1 MLKVMRDQFRH
12 LKFVLWFVVIVF
24 LLLVFVDWGTG
35 RNRGSEAAAAIRVGN
50 WTIDE
55 ARFLKKIRQTEDR
68 FRQIYGDQWNQ
79 LSGRINVAEQTAA
92 QIIQRQLLA
101 EEARR
106 AGLVVTKQE
115 LREKILSIPMFRRED
130 GSFVGTELY
139 ARILRAN
146 GLTPEEFE
154 EDLRT
159 DLLIGKLQT
168 LLEAGIVVTD
178 AEAEKALRRERE
190 TASFDGIFLRADT
203 LLDEVTVSD
212 DDVQAYYEE
221 HKDAFRRGEQRVI
234 RYLQVETA
242 RLRRL
247 LPVDD
252 SAIEK
257 YYQEHK
263 DEFRRGEQ
271 ARARHILIKV
281 APDASPNDQASAKLK
296 AEGIAKI
303 ARSGADFAELARKHS
318 QDEGTRDQGGD
329 LGWFGRGRMVKEFE
343 DAVFGHKPGE
353 IVGPVKSQFGWHIIK
368 VEGFRPAQVRPLDEV
383 REQVRFKL
391 LEGNAAKEA
400 ETRARSLAARI
411 RKEQPETDEA
421 WQKIAD
427 EDESVTLNVT
437 PPFGKDEVI
446 PGIGQDEELSAKVFE
461 AKPGDVGGPRATSRG
476 WIVWQLA
483 KVVPAGVPPLEEV
496 RDRVE
501 SELRREKAVA
511 LAMER
516 AGELADAWRGG
527 ADPNELAKRYGT
539 TVTTTNNHH
548 RGTPIPGIGMAK
560 ELDDAVFSAS
570 IGDVVGPVRI
580 GDRGA
585 CVVKVTGLKTLSPEE
600 LAKDLETYR
609 TRLVSQKAAA
619 LRNAILNERRR
630 DTVVTVDEE
639 LVQRF
644 APRENAG

>member
-35 RNRGSEAAAAIRVGN
+35 RNRGSQAAAAVRVGN
-50 WTIDE
+50 WSIDE
-55 ARFLKKIRQTEDR
+55 AQFLKKVRQTEDR
-68 FRQIYGDQWNQ
+68 FRQIYGDKWSQ
-79 LSGRINVAEQTAA
+79 LSGRVNVAEQTAA
-92 QIIQRQLLA
+92 QIIQQQLLA
-101 EEARR
+101 QEAQK
-106 AGLVVTKQE
+106 AGLVVTNEE
-115 LREKILSIPMFRRED
+115 LQEKILSFPMFKRED

-146 GLTPEEFE
+146 GMTPEDFE
-154 EDLRT
+154 EELRT
-159 DLLIGKLQT
+159 EILIDKLQK
-168 LLEAGIVVTD
+168 LLEDGIIVTD
-178 AEAEKALRRERE
+178 AEAEKALRKERE
-190 TASFDGIFLRADT
+190 TASFDTIFLRAD
-203 LLDEVTVSD
+203 LLLGEVTVTD
-212 DDVQAYYEE
+212 EEIQKYYDE

-252 SAIEK
+252 AAIQK
-257 YYQEHK
+257 YYDEHK

-281 APDASPNDQASAKLK
+281 APDATAEQQAEAKLK

-303 ARSGADFAELARKHS
+303 ARSGADFAELARKYS
-318 QDEGTRDQGGD
+318 QDVGSRDQGGD

-343 DAVFGHKPGE
+343 DAVFGHKPGD
-353 IVGPVKSQFGWHIIK
+353 IVGPVHSQFGWHIIK
-368 VEGFRPAQVRPLDEV
+368 VEGFRPPEVRPLDEV

-391 LEGNAAKEA
+391 LEGKAAGEA
-400 ETRARSLAARI
+400 EARARALADRI
-411 RKEQPETDEA
+411 RKDRPDTDEA

-446 PGIGQDEELSAKVFE
+446 PGIGQDEELSAKIFE
-461 AKPGDVGGPRATSRG
+461 AKPNDVGGPRATSRG
-476 WIVWQLA
+476 WIVWQLV
-483 KVVPAGVPPLEEV
+483 KVIPAGVPPLEAV
-496 RDRVE
+496 RDQVE
-501 SELRREKAVA
+501 AELKREKAVT

-516 AGELADAWRGG
+516 AAELAKAWREG
-527 ADPNELAKRYGT
+527 ADPKELAKRYQT

-548 RGTPIPGIGMAK
+548 RGTAIPGIGVAK
-560 ELDDAVFSAS
+560 ALEDAVFSAS
-570 IGDVVGPVRI
+570 IDAVVGPVRI
-580 GDRGA
+580 ADRGA
-585 CVVKVTGLKTLSPEE
+585 AVARVTGLKTLTPDE
-600 LAKDLETYR
+600 LEKDLETYR
-609 TRLVSQKAAA
+609 KRLIQQKAAA

-630 DTVVTVDEE
+630 DTVVTVDEQ
-639 LVQRF
+639 LIQRF